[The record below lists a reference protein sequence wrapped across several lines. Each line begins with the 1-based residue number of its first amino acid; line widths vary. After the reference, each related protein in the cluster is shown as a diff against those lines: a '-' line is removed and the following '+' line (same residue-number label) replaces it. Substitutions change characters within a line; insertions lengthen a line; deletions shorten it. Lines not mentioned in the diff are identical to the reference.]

1 MKHGLPLPVQVSS
14 LSGKQQQQQQSTTEQ
29 SVVSTNPFPADQSN
43 GGKCFNSNN
52 PFVQDTFK
60 ESGEKEILLIEEL
73 LTKIS
78 NQVQLVLIRDKMQQ
92 TLLVTEE
99 MSLILKLFKGG
110 IIN

>member
-14 LSGKQQQQQQSTTEQ
+14 LSGKQQQQSTTEQ
-29 SVVSTNPFPADQSN
+29 GVVSTNPFPADQSN

-78 NQVQLVLIRDKMQQ
+78 NQVQLVLIRDRMQQ

-99 MSLILKLFKGG
+99 MFQILKLIRGG